1 MKNLKVQKAMELMMK
16 RGDVFWGNF
25 DPTVGSE
32 IKKTRPCVIVS
43 NNIAN
48 EKSPLITVIPLT
60 SQKLDKIYPHEV
72 LIEGNSKIKN
82 AKVKVNQIRSFDKR
96 RIGNFMTHI
105 SEATMKKVD
114 KALALHL
121 GLKLE

>member
-1 MKNLKVQKAMELMMK
+1 MK

-25 DPTVGSE
+25 DPTFGAE

-48 EKSPLITVIPLT
+48 ELSSLVTVIPLT

-72 LIEGNSKIKN
+72 LVENNSKIKN
-82 AKVKVNQIRSFDKR
+82 AKIKVNQIRSFDKKR
-96 RIGNFMTHI
+96 LGRFMTHL
-105 SEATMKKVD
+105 SDTTMKKVD
-114 KALALHL
+114 VALALHL
-121 GLKLE
+121 NLKVD

>member
-1 MKNLKVQKAMELMMK
+1 MELTMK

-25 DPTVGSE
+25 DPTLGVE

-48 EKSPLITVIPLT
+48 KLSLLVTVIPLT

-72 LIEGNSKIKN
+72 LVENNPKLKN
-82 AKVKVNQIRSFDKR
+82 AKIKVNQIRSFDKR
-96 RIGNFMTHI
+96 RIGKFM
-105 SEATMKKVD
+105 SRLSDSTMKKVD
-114 KALALHL
+114 AALALHL
-121 GLKLE
+121 GLNWD